1 MKVRTQLTLAFL
13 LLAIL
18 PLGGIVLF
26 SYVTS
31 ERAFKRVAEEEAGQL
46 VTGIGSELGRLKA
59 ALGERVDDLAPLPL
73 QVLGSA
79 GEGAEPGPATVYL
92 QLMERLGDMA
102 DLVDFVEY
110 GPEQRPDST
119 LLIYPSRTL
128 AEALGKLASQRDR
141 YGDDSG
147 ISEAY
152 LAATVGE
159 AVRRRGDLDSD
170 EQAALAAREE
180 QARRLLGAE
189 LEEAGRR
196 SDHGRAVLR
205 VHVEPRELLERAF
218 ARLERQEGDVP
229 FALDAGGSLFVQD
242 PGQREALSGLAALF
256 AGERDLELT
265 RRVTADWLLVG
276 TREPESGLT
285 FGIARPVRQSL
296 REIRRTALANFGFGL
311 GMVALASLGILMLSG
326 RMTRN
331 LRALTVGTQRI
342 AGGDLTT
349 RLQVRSRNEIGK
361 LAETMNRMAMQ
372 LSQNQERLL
381 EEERLRQRHEAERR
395 LLEVEN
401 ERKSRELEEA
411 RLFQLSLLP
420 SRLPSH
426 PRLELAVFMRTATEV
441 GGDYYDFFPGAD
453 GTLTAALGDAAGHG
467 ARAATMVTVVK
478 GLLTARA
485 ASMDL
490 PLLLEEVSRAIKQ
503 MRLSRMHMAVTL
515 LRTDGERVEISAAG
529 IPPALLWR
537 RASRTV
543 EEVVLSGP
551 PLGSL
556 AGARYQRW
564 TSRLAPGDTL
574 LLTSDG
580 FPELRDRHDEMVG
593 YPRLRGL
600 FAEAAER
607 SPDDLIRHLAAAA
620 SDWTGGA
627 PPADDVTFL
636 VLKARPA

>member
-26 SYVTS
+26 SYLTS

-46 VTGIGSELGRLKA
+46 VTAIGSELGRLKV

-79 GEGAEPGPATVYL
+79 GDGDEPGPAAVYL
-92 QLMERLGDMA
+92 QLMERLGDMV

-110 GPEQRPDST
+110 GPTGRREST
-119 LLIYPSRTL
+119 LLVYPSRTL
-128 AEALGKLASQRDR
+128 AEALGKLASRRDR

-147 ISEAY
+147 ISAAY

-159 AVRRRGDLDSD
+159 AVRRRGELDSD

-180 QARRLLGAE
+180 QARRLLGDE
-189 LEEAGRR
+189 LEEVGRR
-196 SDHGRAVLR
+196 SDHGQAVLR

-218 ARLERQEGDVP
+218 ARLERQDGDVP
-229 FALDAGGSLFVQD
+229 FALDAGGSIFVQD
-242 PGQREALSGLAALF
+242 PGQREALPDLAALF

-361 LAETMNRMAMQ
+361 LAETMNRMALQ

-490 PLLLEEVSRAIKQ
+490 PLLLEEVSRSIKQ
-503 MRLSRMHMAVTL
+503 MHLSRMHMAVTL

-556 AGARYQRW
+556 AGARYQSW
-564 TSRLAPGDTL
+564 SSHLAPGDTL

-580 FPELRDRHDEMVG
+580 FPELRDPRDEMVG
-593 YPRLRGL
+593 YPRLREL
-600 FAEAAER
+600 FAQTADR
-607 SPDDLIRHLAAAA
+607 SPEDLIRHLAAAA

>member
-46 VTGIGSELGRLKA
+46 VTAIGSELGRLKA

-73 QVLGSA
+73 QALGST

-92 QLMERLGDMA
+92 QLMERLSDMV

-110 GPEQRPDST
+110 GPEERPDST

-152 LAATVGE
+152 LAATVDE
-159 AVRRRGDLDSD
+159 AVRRRGELDSD

-242 PGQREALSGLAALF
+242 PEQRRALPDLAALF

-342 AGGDLTT
+342 AAGDLTT

-361 LAETMNRMAMQ
+361 LAETMNRMAFQ

-401 ERKSRELEEA
+401 ERKGRELEEA

-490 PLLLEEVSRAIKQ
+490 PLLLEEASRSIKQ

-537 RASRTV
+537 RATRTV

-556 AGARYQRW
+556 AAARYQSW
-564 TSRLAPGDTL
+564 SSHLAPGDTL

-580 FPELRDRHDEMVG
+580 FPELRDPRDEMVG
-593 YPRLRGL
+593 YPRLREL
-600 FAEAAER
+600 FAEAADR

-636 VLKARPA
+636 ALKAR

>member
-1 MKVRTQLTLAFL
+1 
-13 LLAIL
+13 
-18 PLGGIVLF
+18 
-26 SYVTS
+26 
-31 ERAFKRVAEEEAGQL
+31 
-46 VTGIGSELGRLKA
+46 
-59 ALGERVDDLAPLPL
+59 
-73 QVLGSA
+73 
-79 GEGAEPGPATVYL
+79 
-92 QLMERLGDMA
+92 MERLGDMA

-205 VHVEPRELLERAF
+205 VHIEPRELLERAF

>member
-205 VHVEPRELLERAF
+205 VHIEPRELLERAF